1 MNSVNYHKRVF
12 FFFIVFTSFCL
23 SHTCSAMET
32 VEDLVKDRCDTKYL
46 PLEEQFPDALGSLKL
61 IDPSPHNA
69 ATPSSRPSTPFAIS
83 LLICKENRS
92 RKSRCYRIEN
102 SRLYEEA
109 NTNTGGIITLRASH
123 LYKVPTC
130 SPAQVL
136 PKYVSKWDLQVTVT
150 YKVFNVA
157 PANYMEVTLRL
168 TPKGTN
174 ACRFVKKRVR
184 ESTFHMRRTKD
195 DDGQLFHYPH
205 DPVYNAEDT
214 RNIILPMG
222 DGTPLESSFPK
233 FRIIELH
240 VLRCR
245 EDVPAPFAL
254 APSAERR
261 AIPDVLTQ
269 IDPKATYDQ
278 IKDSWLAHLRSEGCG
293 GEDALR
299 FETETIRYVGQG
311 LIKNSILVFP
321 PADMTTLLADPQ
333 ASVFPVLFQRKDVE
347 DTGGKEG
354 NIRLKTIYEC
364 FSELS
369 EKPAP
374 PLLRELM
381 SALVAHENS
390 GRAMCHYRENTKLEP
405 LIYIHLEAFVKE
417 KAVTP
422 YIFVYPRK
430 FTEALRMLASMN
442 VYEVVLVRS
451 DDNVKYEI
459 EKTRSDGSKQRC
471 RVHSVNDF
479 TTVVCAEDRD
489 EQTLNSDKSGTVIYD
504 ECSQE
509 RRPFA
514 RVKEDMD
521 LLYQPLVDGGWM
533 LYKIRERAIAMCV
546 ATVHTGKADLD
557 PFLLTKATLSKASD
571 RDVNFALFKKKYEF
585 SLMGNCYSIAFVY
598 MVATT
603 AAVVNAMESNAVID
617 IAPIASEFHS
627 IFNGFDLSRPR
638 QGTVHES
645 ETERLAR
652 DLYTEYQCCPCTS
665 NECTKKHP
673 DRNPNS
679 DTHAV
684 EKPSI
689 APATER
695 PCERNILESY
705 NSFTGYGMSD
715 MVIQYALFG
724 ESSLDG
730 SLYYAFNYVP
740 SLNFKR
746 KITNFYQSR
755 CGVNAKHL
763 DYLINLE
770 VFRPKGNYKQ
780 VAQFIFDHCQNVQV
794 LLTKERKTVV
804 IPVFVRFKVFAGI
817 YQGHALTIICIVE
830 RVVESGTPTWKL
842 RVRVIDSIYF
852 AVDFVPISNANQ
864 LSEELERFVDKFL
877 GPKGAK
883 KSIFIYLHYP
893 TYTNN
898 DISDVQ
904 REHEYMEM
912 TESLKSLNPTGQ
924 STSSGGSNGGIVSSV
939 LERVQKSFESVE
951 SLFSVVG
958 VIKEKIEKVNKILS
972 LKFKYQR
979 SEDADLLKM
988 TFHFIF
994 GEQKSILALHAND
1007 NSDFSYHIAMSDWKR
1022 DFSQLTAQD
1031 AILHSIQST
1040 IRTIRSDLDFLSTLY
1055 PDYGK
1060 WGTSF
1065 TDYIPLYL
1073 RNVYAHDNSYENYA
1087 NNRFSLP
1094 TVAGHFLEPKG
1105 IEATRKFIKR
1115 QWTILFDS
1123 EKVGTSLGELAPFC
1137 RQEKPWQR
1145 NPLHI
1150 ELLLYLVTKSL
1161 VAFIRKKVS
1170 G

>member
-1 MNSVNYHKRVF
+1 MNSLNFHKSVF

-32 VEDLVKDRCDTKYL
+32 VEDLVKDRCDTNFL
-46 PLEEQFPDALGSLKL
+46 PLRPLKAQADSLFESLQL

-69 ATPSSRPSTPFAIS
+69 ATPSTRPSAPFAIS
-83 LLICKENRS
+83 LLICKENR
-92 RKSRCYRIEN
+92 RRESRCYRILN

-150 YKVFNVA
+150 YKVLNVA

-299 FETETIRYVGQG
+299 FQTETIRYVGQG
-311 LIKNSILVFP
+311 LIKNSILVLP
-321 PADMTTLLADPQ
+321 PADMTSLLADPQ
-333 ASVFPVLFQRKDVE
+333 ASVFPVLFQRKD
-347 DTGGKEG
+347 DKRTGGTG
-354 NIRLKTIYEC
+354 RNIRLKTIYEC

-369 EKPAP
+369 EKPA
-374 PLLRELM
+374 LLRELM

-390 GRAMCHYRENTKLEP
+390 RRAMCHYRENTKLEP

-471 RVHSVNDF
+471 RVYSVNDF

-489 EQTLNSDKSGTVIYD
+489 EQTLNNDKSGTVIYD
-504 ECSQE
+504 ECSQK
-509 RRPFA
+509 RRPFSSD
-514 RVKEDMD
+514 KEDMD

-533 LYKIRERAIAMCV
+533 LYKIRERAMAICV
-546 ATVHTGKADLD
+546 SKTGRGNVDLD
-557 PFLLTKATLSKASD
+557 AFLLTKVPLRRRNDNVINFPLSI
-571 RDVNFALFKKKYEF
+571 KKYEF

-665 NECTKKHP
+665 KECTKRHP

-679 DTHAV
+679 GTHAV

-705 NSFTGYGMSD
+705 NSFTGHGMSA
-715 MVIQYALFG
+715 MAIQYALFG

-730 SLYYAFNYVP
+730 SLYYALTDIP

-746 KITNFYQSR
+746 EIPNFYQSR

-763 DYLINLE
+763 DYMINLE
-770 VFRPKGNYKQ
+770 VFQISSNYEKA
-780 VAQFIFDHCQNVQV
+780 AQFIFHHCENVQV

-804 IPVFVRFKVFAGI
+804 IPLFVRLRIISGTYA
-817 YQGHALTIICIVE
+817 GHAITIICIVE
-830 RVVESGTPTWKL
+830 RVVERGAPAWTL
-842 RVRVIDSIYF
+842 RVRVIDSNYVV
-852 AVDFVPISNANQ
+852 VDFLPIPNSKQ
-864 LSEELERFVDKFL
+864 LAKELERYVDGFWRST
-877 GPKGAK
+877 GAMK
-883 KSIFIYLHYP
+883 NIQLYLYYP

-898 DISDVQ
+898 DMSEVQ
-904 REHEYMEM
+904 KEQEYTKM

-924 STSSGGSNGGIVSSV
+924 STSSGNSEGRIVSSV
-939 LERVQKSFESVE
+939 LERVQKSFESAE
-951 SLFSVVG
+951 SLLHVLSRTE
-958 VIKEKIEKVNKILS
+958 VIVNRANRATNFLYRGPINEHAK
-972 LKFKYQR
+972 
-979 SEDADLLKM
+979 LLQK
-988 TFHFIF
+988 TVHIIY
-994 GEQKSILALHAND
+994 GEHKSILTMNTYPF
-1007 NSDFSYHIAMSDWKR
+1007 NEFSYHIAMSDWKR
-1022 DFSQLTAQD
+1022 DFNQLTAQD
-1031 AILHSIQST
+1031 EILHSIQST

-1055 PDYGK
+1055 PDYGL
-1060 WGTSF
+1060 WGTLF
-1065 TDYIPLYL
+1065 TDSIPLYL

-1094 TVAGHFLEPKG
+1094 TVVGHFLEPKG

-1137 RQEKPWQR
+1137 RQEKTLAKESFAHRAPFVFG
-1145 NPLHI
+1145 H
-1150 ELLLYLVTKSL
+1150 
-1161 VAFIRKKVS
+1161 
-1170 G
+1170 